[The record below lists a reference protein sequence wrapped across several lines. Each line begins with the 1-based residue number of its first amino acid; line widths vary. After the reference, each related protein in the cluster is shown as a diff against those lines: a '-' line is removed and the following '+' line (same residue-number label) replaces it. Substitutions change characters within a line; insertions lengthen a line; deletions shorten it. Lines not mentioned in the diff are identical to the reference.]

1 MLSVNVPCPCPLSMC
16 MIHTGPWMDSCNN
29 LSVWNT
35 RNKSLYL
42 HADKLSAIRRY
53 TELFPPSFN
62 LQCRPQLIADV
73 LLSAAF
79 LSLVP
84 FTLHRYSTVSVLAG
98 GVILFLLPHSK
109 IFYCCLD
116 WQRPTKLLK
125 QTISTASCWDFE
137 WLMMSNQDCAVVS
150 ASAWESTSK
159 Q

>member
-1 MLSVNVPCPCPLSMC
+1 MCHVHVHCPCAWSILAHEWIRAIICQCEIPETKVCISMLTNC
-16 MIHTGPWMDSCNN
+16 
-29 LSVWNT
+29 
-35 RNKSLYL
+35 L
-42 HADKLSAIRRY
+42 HWAV
-53 TELFPPSFN
+53 PPSFN